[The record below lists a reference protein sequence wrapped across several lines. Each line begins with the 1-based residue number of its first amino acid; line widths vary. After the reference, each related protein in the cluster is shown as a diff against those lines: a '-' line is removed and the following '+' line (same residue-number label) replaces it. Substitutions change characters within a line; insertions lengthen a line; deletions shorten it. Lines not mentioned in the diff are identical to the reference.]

1 MKNKFLNILTILL
14 LSVVSLHAQ
23 IKSKVWYDGNA
34 RVMYDRDV
42 LNGSNLDLTDT
53 VSTRSNGKGFSKIDL
68 GIHFNPIKH
77 IEISSSIR
85 LQNDFGGMWGNKN
98 SVTLRSLS
106 AKGVIN
112 NIRFGVGDL
121 FLKQSKYT
129 LYNYSQ
135 ELLRYEPNVFNF
147 YKEYVNYENHYMK
160 NYWRLQGIQT
170 NFSYNMYSF
179 LEQIDLDAFS
189 SRIRGS
195 QWLGDPE
202 LLMFGSTVLIRLNDK
217 LKIGS
222 HYINTFE
229 IKSTS
234 NTDVAYYN
242 PVLTAKVIYSDKL
255 YEKYPFNFTVEA
267 GTSKRGWEGD
277 GFAPETKGTFFS
289 SLFKSKINNSS
300 ISFAFKYVDTDFRSI
315 GAQTRRLQYLSSPTS
330 YPFYSNN
337 YTQRIISLLDIM
349 TDPNVYNQKL
359 STSLMDYNP
368 MYSAVLPYGD
378 ATPNRIGPQI
388 NVENINIT
396 DYLTVNFNAKY
407 FTEVIGQG
415 TTKKR
420 DFYNGA
426 FSTKFLVNKMFDM
439 SMPIVFEASIL
450 SENVRR
456 DGSSIEKISFKNNL
470 ISGGLSIGFYDNLNI
485 ICGAKIFTAKGNEY
499 LIERNSYDQIIDY
512 NSISYDS
519 EEIILTGGLQYFL
532 DNDMYIT
539 MQYNHF
545 NVLDKNN
552 LEDEF
557 SMGRL
562 IFMFNMNL

>member
-42 LNGSNLDLTDT
+42 LTGSNLDLTDT

-202 LLMFGSTVLIRLNDK
+202 LLMFGSTVLVRINDK

-255 YEKYPFNFTVEA
+255 HEKYPFNFTVEA

-277 GFAPETKGTFFS
+277 GFAPETKGAFFS

-485 ICGAKIFTAKGNEY
+485 
-499 LIERNSYDQIIDY
+499 L
-512 NSISYDS
+512 
-519 EEIILTGGLQYFL
+519 
-532 DNDMYIT
+532 
-539 MQYNHF
+539 
-545 NVLDKNN
+545 
-552 LEDEF
+552 
-557 SMGRL
+557 
-562 IFMFNMNL
+562 

>member
-42 LNGSNLDLTDT
+42 LTGSNLDLTDT

-68 GIHFNPIKH
+68 GIHFNPIKD

-179 LEQIDLDAFS
+179 LEQIDVDAFS

-217 LKIGS
+217 FKIGS

-255 YEKYPFNFTVEA
+255 FEKYPFNFTFEG

-277 GFAPETKGTFFS
+277 GFAPEIKGTFFS

-337 YTQRIISLLDIM
+337 YTQRTISLLDIM

-388 NVENINIT
+388 NVENISIT

-426 FSTKFLVNKMFDM
+426 LSTKFLVNKMFDM
-439 SMPIVFEASIL
+439 SMPIIFEASIL
-450 SENVRR
+450 SENVQRA
-456 DGSSIEKISFKNNL
+456 GSSIEKISFKNNL
-470 ISGGLSIGFYDNLNI
+470 ISGGLSIGIYDNLNI

-512 NSISYDS
+512 ISISYDS
-519 EEIILTGGLQYFL
+519 EETILIGGLQYFL

>member
-1 MKNKFLNILTILL
+1 MKNKFLNILIILL

-42 LNGSNLDLTDT
+42 LSGSNLDQTDT

-68 GIHFNPIKH
+68 GIHFNPIKD

-147 YKEYVNYENHYMK
+147 YKEYVNYENHYIK

-179 LEQIDLDAFS
+179 LEQIDVDAFS

-202 LLMFGSTVLIRLNDK
+202 LLMFGSTVLVRINDK

-255 YEKYPFNFTVEA
+255 HEKYPFNFTFEA

-277 GFAPETKGTFFS
+277 GFAPETKGTF
-289 SLFKSKINNSS
+289 L
-300 ISFAFKYVDTDFRSI
+300 VVC
-315 GAQTRRLQYLSSPTS
+315 L
-330 YPFYSNN
+330 
-337 YTQRIISLLDIM
+337 
-349 TDPNVYNQKL
+349 NQKL
-359 STSLMDYNP
+359 IIR
-368 MYSAVLPYGD
+368 VL
-378 ATPNRIGPQI
+378 ALLLIMLI
-388 NVENINIT
+388 LI
-396 DYLTVNFNAKY
+396 L
-407 FTEVIGQG
+407 EV
-415 TTKKR
+415 
-420 DFYNGA
+420 
-426 FSTKFLVNKMFDM
+426 
-439 SMPIVFEASIL
+439 
-450 SENVRR
+450 
-456 DGSSIEKISFKNNL
+456 
-470 ISGGLSIGFYDNLNI
+470 
-485 ICGAKIFTAKGNEY
+485 
-499 LIERNSYDQIIDY
+499 
-512 NSISYDS
+512 
-519 EEIILTGGLQYFL
+519 
-532 DNDMYIT
+532 
-539 MQYNHF
+539 
-545 NVLDKNN
+545 
-552 LEDEF
+552 
-557 SMGRL
+557 
-562 IFMFNMNL
+562 